1 MDSIYPGMINRI
13 QWLFLISYMLTCSGC
28 IFVLLGDFYD
38 VCMYTY
44 ILFLDVSVTSRHVF
58 CCQRFLRFGCMLSEL
73 WDGCQRR
80 GLSLQCV
87 SFGFFFGLY
96 YEIHHHFSP
105 ACGDLCF
112 FICFS
117 KNGRVSHKFK
127 KTIVGWRRVVLKE
140 FMGNV
145 RKRDQHLGM
154 VGKGVE
160 GWPHVHES
168 IFNHGCC
175 LVMSTWGKDGHSP
188 YYTLEFTNM
197 PMENNN
203 LKMWCISY
211 LKWWF
216 SFVMLVYQ
224 RVGNEQMNNKVG
236 VEHFPDIVYQHV
248 STYFVC
254 VKASRQVFVG
264 WKSQT

>member
-1 MDSIYPGMINRI
+1 
-13 QWLFLISYMLTCSGC
+13 MLTCSGC

-38 VCMYTY
+38 VCMYIY

-87 SFGFFFGLY
+87 SFGYFFSDCTMRFAT
-96 YEIHHHFSP
+96 IFHHHVGIFV
-105 ACGDLCF
+105 C
-112 FICFS
+112 FICCS
-117 KNGRVSHKFK
+117 KHGRLTNSRKPSLDE
-127 KTIVGWRRVVLKE
+127 GELSKE
-140 FMGNV
+140 FMGSV
-145 RKRDQHLGM
+145 RKRDSNLGM

-168 IFNHGCC
+168 IFTFGCC
-175 LVMSTWGKDGHSP
+175 LVMSHFP

-197 PMENNN
+197 PMENNT

-211 LKWWF
+211 LKWRF

-224 RVGNEQMNNKVG
+224 RVGNEQMSKWATRLG
-236 VEHFPDIVYQHV
+236 LSTFQIQLQHILYV
-248 STYFVC
+248 
-254 VKASRQVFVG
+254 
-264 WKSQT
+264 